1 MSAKHYNTAVNGL
14 ELQSRIWQNSQRVN
28 AQKETTIST
37 SIRIN
42 EAIRADQL
50 RVIGPDGDQL
60 GILSR
65 SEALKIAEDAGV
77 DLVEISPN
85 ADPPVVK
92 VIDWGKYQYQKMKEL
107 QKSRKNSKTVE
118 LKQMRMGLKIGAN
131 DLEIKLR
138 KIREFLSEG
147 HKVKILVVFRGR
159 EMAHQELGYVMI
171 DKIAASLEEYAI
183 LEQKPQMAGR
193 NLSIVM
199 RSK

>member
-1 MSAKHYNTAVNGL
+1 MRRRL
-14 ELQSRIWQNSQRVN
+14 
-28 AQKETTIST
+28 TISKL
-37 SIRIN
+37 IRIN
-42 EAIRADQL
+42 EAIRAEQL
-50 RVIGPDGDQL
+50 RVIGPDGAQL

-65 SEALKIAEDAGV
+65 SEALKIAESAGV

-107 QKSRKNSKTVE
+107 QKSRKNAKTVE
-118 LKQMRMGLKIGAN
+118 LKQIRMGLKIGTN

-138 KIREFLSEG
+138 KIREFLAVG
-147 HKVKILVVFRGR
+147 HKVKILIFFRGR
-159 EMAHQELGYVMI
+159 EMAHQELGYEMI
-171 DKIAASLEEYAI
+171 ERIATQLEENAI

-193 NLSIVM
+193 NLSIVV